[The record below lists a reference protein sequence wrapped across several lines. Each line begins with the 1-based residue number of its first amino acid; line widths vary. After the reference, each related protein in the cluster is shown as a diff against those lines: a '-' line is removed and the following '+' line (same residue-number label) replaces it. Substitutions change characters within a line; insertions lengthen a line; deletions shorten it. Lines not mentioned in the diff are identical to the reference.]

1 MTKKK
6 TFESSMAELEKI
18 VKELESGNLSLEKAV
33 SLFEQGK
40 KVSDFCLKKLDET
53 EAKITLL
60 MTDDKDNTTQ
70 ELFNDE

>member
-60 MTDDKDNTTQ
+60 MTDDKGNITQ
-70 ELFNDE
+70 ELFSNE

>member
-6 TFESSMAELEKI
+6 TFESSMAELEEI
-18 VKELESGNLSLEKAV
+18 VKDLESGNLSLEKAV

-40 KVSDFCLKKLDET
+40 KVSDLCLKKLDET

-60 MTDDKDNTTQ
+60 MTDGKGNTTK
-70 ELFNDE
+70 EPFSNE

>member
-6 TFESSMAELEKI
+6 TFESSMTELEKI

-33 SLFEQGK
+33 ALFEQGK

-60 MTDDKDNTTQ
+60 MTDDKGNTTQ
-70 ELFNDE
+70 EPFSNE